1 VTRKH
6 IGPEFHVCIG
16 TRLADGTELHDVYVG
31 GRCPLDGGG
40 ARYPLGRRLGRAW
53 KQDGYGWVA
62 APLALPDSG
71 PDSWSREVDRS
82 TRFFRTRKA
91 ACLFLHGW
99 ANALGALKAQGTLH
113 AAFPWMTAA

>member
-1 VTRKH
+1 MTRKH

-53 KQDGYGWVA
+53 KQEGYGWVA

-71 PDSWSREVDRS
+71 PDSWSAEVSRS
-82 TRFFRTRKA
+82 VRHFRTRKD
-91 ACLFLHGW
+91 ACLFLYGW
-99 ANALGALKAQGTLH
+99 ASGLGALKTRDAVRELWPRV
-113 AAFPWMTAA
+113 AAA